1 MEYIYILYIY
11 ICICI
16 YIILYIYIFLTNAY
30 LVGGLEYLDYD
41 FPIIHWEW
49 NVIIP
54 TDDTMLQVP

>member
-1 MEYIYILYIY
+1 MYMYIYNIG
-11 ICICI
+11 
-16 YIILYIYIFLTNAY
+16 YIYIFLTNAY

>member
-1 MEYIYILYIY
+1 MKRIAIPKTKMQRSK
-11 ICICI
+11 
-16 YIILYIYIFLTNAY
+16 IIQEHSKL